1 MGQNMNLG
9 VQYFRDI
16 LFVEAEILIASIAF
30 KSSIHEIDKKLY
42 PLKS

>member
-1 MGQNMNLG
+1 MGRNMNLG

-30 KSSIHEIDKKLY
+30 KASIHEIDKKVY
-42 PLKS
+42 PIKW